1 MTRAWSQTRAALLLL
16 AASCAACAPVTLA
29 RSAQQVP
36 LAVDG
41 TVVGV
46 DNRSPNEQLSGGLR
60 VTLQPEGRP
69 TILVELAPGWYLDA
83 HGLRFSE
90 HDRLHVE
97 GTPRAGD
104 PVLFATRV
112 SNGDTSLNLRDSA
125 GRPLWRAPEPPQPA
139 K

>member
-1 MTRAWSQTRAALLLL
+1 MKRARAQRRAALLLL
-16 AASCAACAPVTLA
+16 MASCAACTSVTPALTAQRAPLT
-29 RSAQQVP
+29 
-36 LAVDG
+36 VDG

-46 DNRSPNEQLSGGLR
+46 DNRGASDQLAGGLR
-60 VTLQPEGRP
+60 VTLQPAGRP

-90 HDRLHVE
+90 HDRLRVE

-112 SNGDTSLNLRDSA
+112 SKGDTSLSLRDNE